1 MKDALLDIRG
11 LKTSFRVFAGRSGFQ
26 TFNAVDGV
34 DLTLREREILGIVGE
49 SGGGKSVTGF
59 SILRLIDPPG
69 RIAEGEIVYRGEDL
83 LKKTEAEMRRI
94 RGREIA
100 MIFQDPM
107 TALNPLHTV
116 GRQIDEMLR
125 LHTPLNARERRE
137 KALSLLREVGIPNAG
152 ERLSAWPHQFSGG
165 MLQRVVI
172 AISLAARPR
181 LIIADE
187 PTTALDVTVQAQIL
201 HLIADRV
208 TTHGAALILITHD
221 LAVVAG
227 VTQRVAVMYCGRIV
241 EEGPTDAVIR
251 SPLHPYTRG
260 LLNSIPH
267 MAGRRGR
274 LAQIPGMVP
283 SLTNLPGGCSFAP
296 RCLDAE
302 ERCRG
307 QSPVLRGADGRKVA
321 CWRAEKSAKTAE
333 KAGGER
339 EEKGERA

>member
-1 MKDALLDIRG
+1 MNNVLLDIKR
-11 LKTSFRVFAGRSGFQ
+11 LTTSFTLFASGAESKFN

-34 DLTLREREILGIVGE
+34 DLTLCEQEILGLVGE

-69 RIAEGEIVYRGEDL
+69 RIAEGEILYRGEDL
-83 LKKTEAEMRRI
+83 LKKTEAEMRRV

-125 LHTPLNARERRE
+125 LHTPLGGSERRE
-137 KALSLLREVGIPNAG
+137 RVISLLHEVGIPNA
-152 ERLSAWPHQFSGG
+152 ESRLLAWPHQFSGG

-172 AISLAARPR
+172 ATALAARPR

-201 HLIADRV
+201 HLILEGV
-208 TTHGAALILITHD
+208 KNHGAALILITHD

-227 VTQRVAVMYCGRIV
+227 MTQRVAVMYCGRIV
-241 EEGPTDAVIR
+241 EEGPTDDVIR
-251 SPLHPYTRG
+251 SPLHPYTLG
-260 LLNSIPH
+260 LINSIPRS
-267 MAGRRGR
+267 APQRESSRR
-274 LAQIPGMVP
+274 LPQIPGMVP
-283 SLTNLPGGCSFAP
+283 NLTNLPRGCSFAP
-296 RCLDAE
+296 RCGDAE
-302 ERCRG
+302 ERCFAE
-307 QSPVLRGADGRKVA
+307 SPALRLLGGKRKVA
-321 CWRAEKSAKTAE
+321 CWRAKEAKA
-333 KAGGER
+333 
-339 EEKGERA
+339 

>member
-1 MKDALLDIRG
+1 MMSNELLDIKG
-11 LKTSFRVFAGRSGFQ
+11 LRTSFRVFAGTSGFQ

-34 DLTLREREILGIVGE
+34 DFTLHEREIVGLVGE

-69 RIAEGEIVYRGEDL
+69 RVAEGEIWYRGEDL
-83 LKKTEAEMRRI
+83 LRKTEAEMRRV

-125 LHTPLNARERRE
+125 LHTSLDPRQRRD
-137 KALSLLREVGIPNAG
+137 KALSLLQEVGIPNAQ
-152 ERLSAWPHQFSGG
+152 ERLSSWPHQFSGG

-172 AISLAARPR
+172 AISLAAGPR

-208 TTHGAALILITHD
+208 ATHGAALILITHD

-227 VTQRVAVMYCGRIV
+227 VTQRVAVMYCGKIV
-241 EEGPTDAVIR
+241 EEGPTEAVIR
-251 SPLHPYTRG
+251 SPLHPYTQG

-267 MAGRRGR
+267 MVGHRER

-283 SLTNLPGGCSFAP
+283 SLTDLPPGCSFAP
-296 RCLDAE
+296 RCPHAE
-302 ERCRG
+302 ERCREG
-307 QSPVLRGADGRKVA
+307 QSPPLQTPVLSGMESRKAA
-321 CWRAEKSAKTAE
+321 CWRA
-333 KAGGER
+333 GFQN
-339 EEKGERA
+339 

>member
-1 MKDALLDIRG
+1 MKNVLLDIKG
-11 LKTSFRVFAGRSGFQ
+11 LRTSFRIFTGASGFRTSGFQ

-34 DLTLREREILGIVGE
+34 DFSLREQEIVGLVGE
-49 SGGGKSVTGF
+49 SGGGKSVMGF

-69 RIAEGEIVYRGEDL
+69 NIAEGEILYRGEDL
-83 LKKTEAEMRRI
+83 LKKTEAEMRHI

-100 MIFQDPM
+100 MVFQDPM

-125 LHTPLNARERRE
+125 LHTSLDARQRRD
-137 KALSLLREVGIPNAG
+137 KALSLLQEVGIPNAE
-152 ERLSAWPHQFSGG
+152 ERLSSWPHQFSGG

-172 AISLAARPR
+172 AISLAAGPR

-227 VTQRVAVMYCGRIV
+227 VTQRVAVMYCGKIV
-241 EEGPTDAVIR
+241 EEGSTEDVIR

-267 MAGRRGR
+267 MAGYRKR

-283 SLTNLPGGCSFAP
+283 SLTNLPPGCSFAP
-296 RCLDAE
+296 RCPDAE
-302 ERCRG
+302 DRCRQG
-307 QSPVLRGADGRKVA
+307 QSPVLRGMEGRKVA
-321 CWRAEKSAKTAE
+321 CWRAGKEARKE
-333 KAGGER
+333 GR
-339 EEKGERA
+339 RP